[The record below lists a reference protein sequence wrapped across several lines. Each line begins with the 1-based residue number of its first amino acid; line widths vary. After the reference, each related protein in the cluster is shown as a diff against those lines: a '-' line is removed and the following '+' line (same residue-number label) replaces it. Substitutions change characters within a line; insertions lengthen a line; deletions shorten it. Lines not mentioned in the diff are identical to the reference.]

1 MKNIITIIKKELARF
16 FKDARLV
23 ITTLIFPGLMIFGIY
38 SIMGDAMGN
47 MLSGDP
53 DYVPIVKV
61 VNMPDSINTLVTINE
76 IEVEIQDVTL
86 DEVDNAKTAIVD
98 KDVDLLIIFP
108 LDFDNLVTEAMT
120 SGGPAPE
127 ISMYFN
133 STKPE
138 SATVYYLFS
147 ALIEGYEMS
156 LSNVITL
163 NGDADQSYDLA
174 TDKDTLGMVLSMILP
189 FLILSLLFSGCLAV
203 TPESIAGEKE
213 RGTIATLLVTPI
225 KRHEL
230 AIGKIVS
237 LSILASL
244 AAMSSF
250 TGTILSLPK
259 IIGMQGGDTAD
270 VISNFLVS
278 DYLGI
283 IFVIV
288 SIVLFI
294 VSFLAIL
301 SAYARSVKEANA
313 LAMPFMIMTLLVG
326 ILTMFGGG
334 SSLNLAL
341 YLIPIYGP
349 TQALVGIFSFATNW
363 THIALAGISS
373 IFYATLCGLLLIRM
387 FNSER
392 VMFKR

>member
-1 MKNIITIIKKELARF
+1 MRVMVL
-16 FKDARLV
+16 RLH
-23 ITTLIFPGLMIFGIY
+23 TGLMIFGIY

-47 MLSGDP
+47 MFTGDP

-61 VNMPDSINTLVTINE
+61 VNMPESIDAIITINE
-76 IEVEIQDVTL
+76 IEAEIEEITL
-86 DEVDNAKTAIVD
+86 DQVASVKADIIA
-98 KDVDLLIIFP
+98 KDVDLLMVYPF
-108 LDFDNLVTEAMT
+108 DFDQLVADAITL
-120 SGGPAPE
+120 GGPAPE
-127 ISMYFN
+127 ISMFFN

-138 SATVYYLFS
+138 SSSVYMLFT

-156 LSNVITL
+156 LSNVINL
-163 NGDADQSYDLA
+163 NGDIDESYDLA
-174 TDKDTLGMVLSMILP
+174 TDEDTLGMVLSMILP

-230 AIGKIVS
+230 AIGKIIS

-244 AAMSSF
+244 AALSSF

-259 IIGMQGGDTAD
+259 IIGMQGGDTTSAL
-270 VISNFLVS
+270 SNFLIT
-278 DYLGI
+278 DYLAV

-288 SIVLFI
+288 SIVLLI

-313 LAMPFMIMTLLVG
+313 LAMPFMIVTLLIG
-326 ILTMFGGG
+326 ILTMFGGA
-334 SSLNLAL
+334 SSTNLAL

-349 TQALVGIFSFATNW
+349 TQTLVGIFSFATNW
-363 THIALAGISS
+363 THIAIAGISS
-373 IFYATLCGLLLIRM
+373 IVYAALCGLLLIKM
-387 FNSER
+387 FDSER
-392 VMFKR
+392 IMFKR

>member
-1 MKNIITIIKKELARF
+1 MKNILTIIKKELARF

-38 SIMGDAMGN
+38 SIMGDAMSGIID
-47 MLSGDP
+47 GDP
-53 DYVPIVKV
+53 DYQPIVKV
-61 VNMPDSINTLVTINE
+61 VNMPTSINTIVTLNE
-76 IEVEIQDVTL
+76 IEAEIEMVEL
-86 DEVDNAKTAIVD
+86 DNVDEIKQAIID
-98 KDVDLLIIFP
+98 KDVDLLMVFP
-108 LDFDNLVTEAMT
+108 VDFDALVTAAVAGE
-120 SGGPAPE
+120 GLAPE
-127 ISMYFN
+127 VSLFFN

-138 SATVYYLFS
+138 STKIYYLFT
-147 ALIEGYEMS
+147 ALIDGYEVS
-156 LSNVITL
+156 LSNVISL
-163 NGDADQSYDLA
+163 NANVDVAYDLA
-174 TDKDTLGMVLSMILP
+174 SDKDALGMVLSMILP

-230 AIGKIVS
+230 AIGKIIS

-244 AAMSSF
+244 AALSSF

-259 IIGMQGGDTAD
+259 IMGMQGNTQDALG
-270 VISNFLVS
+270 NFQVG
-278 DYLGI
+278 DYLGV

-288 SIVLFI
+288 SIVLLI

-313 LAMPFMIMTLLVG
+313 LAMPFMIVTLLIG

-334 SSLNLAL
+334 TSSNIWL

-349 TQALVGIFSFATNW
+349 TQSLVGIFSFATNW
-363 THIALAGISS
+363 LHIAVAGASS
-373 IFYATLCGLLLIRM
+373 FVYAVLFGFILIKM

>member
-1 MKNIITIIKKELARF
+1 MKNIMTIIKKELARF

-23 ITTLIFPGLMIFGIY
+23 ITTLLFPGLMIFGIY

-61 VNMPDSINTLVTINE
+61 VNMPDSINALISANE
-76 IEVEIQDVTL
+76 IEVEIQDLTL
-86 DEVDNAKTAIVD
+86 AEIEQAKTSIID
-98 KDVDLLIIFP
+98 KDTDLLLIFP
-108 LDFDNLVTEAMT
+108 LDFDSLVDEALNN
-120 SGGPAPE
+120 GGLAPE
-127 ISMYFN
+127 ISMYYN

-138 SATVYYLFS
+138 SSSVYYLF
-147 ALIEGYEMS
+147 ATLFDGYEMS
-156 LSNVITL
+156 LSNIITL
-163 NGDADQSYDLA
+163 NGDVEEAYDLA
-174 TDKDTLGMVLSMILP
+174 SDQDTLGMVLSMILP

-230 AIGKIVS
+230 AVGKIIS

-244 AAMSSF
+244 AALSSF

-259 IIGMQGGDTAD
+259 IIGMQGGETAD
-270 VISNFLVS
+270 ALSNFLIT
-278 DYLGI
+278 DYLAI

-349 TQALVGIFSFATNW
+349 TQALVGIFSFATDW

-373 IFYATLCGLLLIRM
+373 IFYAALCGLLLIRM